1 MPIKKENRHRY
12 ADPKEWIAIR
22 AYVMDRADNNCE
34 FCGVKNY
41 SIRMNSSI
49 VLAVAHLDQR
59 PENNAYDNLA
69 ALCQKCHLAHDEP
82 FRMYHAFVTRFNR
95 KHSHTYDLF
104 EFYYKD
110 I

>member
-22 AYVMDRADNNCE
+22 AYVMERADNNCE

-41 SIRMNSSI
+41 SIRINSRI
-49 VLAVAHLDQR
+49 VLSVAHLDQH
-59 PENNAYDNLA
+59 PENNTFSNLA

-82 FRMYHAFVTRFNR
+82 FRMYHSFVTRFNH
-95 KHSHTYDLF
+95 KHSHSYDLF
-104 EFYYKD
+104 DYYQ
-110 I
+110 